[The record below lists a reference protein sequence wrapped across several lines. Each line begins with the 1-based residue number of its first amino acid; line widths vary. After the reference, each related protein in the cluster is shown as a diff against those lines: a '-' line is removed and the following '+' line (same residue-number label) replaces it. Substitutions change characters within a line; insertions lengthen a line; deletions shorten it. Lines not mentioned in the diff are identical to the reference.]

1 MLCLVNN
8 AKSEQ
13 APSQI
18 DAVSLSLAGF
28 VVSQD
33 KYARTRCS
41 IEFIHSALSNLF

>member
-13 APSQI
+13 VPSQI

-28 VVSQD
+28 VVKQ
-33 KYARTRCS
+33 YARTRCS